1 MTSVVPWGDMTE
13 AEQAGLIQR
22 TAKNMLGSPSLR
34 ECTPE
39 QLRRED
45 PADSFTLQLADAI
58 EAELAAREAR
68 KQLRVVSSARWCL
81 PPPGGRSGAP
91 RLRVVDGYA
100 PSPFAVG
107 ITGANRRRKP
117 RRR

>member
-1 MTSVVPWGDMTE
+1 MTE

-45 PADSFTLQLADAI
+45 PADSFTLQLADAM

-68 KQLRVVSSARWCL
+68 KQLRVVSSARWRL

-100 PSPFAVG
+100 PSPFAVALG
-107 ITGANRRRKP
+107 ITGGNRRRKP